1 MKTDFPGVA
10 LQNPPCAMAMN
21 TEHIALSPSAEMV
34 ELTFKRKI
42 PELDVNNT
50 KNKHQYQHCKN

>member
-10 LQNPPCAMAMN
+10 LQNPPFAMAMN

-42 PELDVNNT
+42 PELDENNT
-50 KNKHQYQHCKN
+50 KNKHQYQQCKN

>member
-10 LQNPPCAMAMN
+10 LQNPPFAMAMN

-42 PELDVNNT
+42 PELD
-50 KNKHQYQHCKN
+50 